1 MRLYNFQ
8 KESVKRMLSNNDNI
22 LLADEMGLGKTCQI
36 CAYLS
41 LNKQSLPALIIC
53 PASLKLN
60 WSREI
65 KKWCGIESY
74 IVSGRKSQF
83 FSKEFIDKYKVFII
97 NYDILGFED
106 IIEKEK
112 ENQRKEIYKKQGIY
126 YKKKE
131 ILVQGWC
138 DELIKFGFKTIISD
152 EVQFIAEPDT
162 IRSRCVSKICKGN
175 SRKLFLSGTPY
186 ETKTSQFFTSLNI
199 LQPKIFPNR
208 WQFLLRYCDA
218 KKTFFGWKYDGLSNA
233 DELRKKLEPFMIR
246 RLKKDVLKELPPKNR
261 IVIPLEVS
269 DKDENIYIG
278 KEKEL
283 TTMIINGEKNTLSK
297 IAELKQVSFECKKK
311 SIIQWVKDYLARENK
326 LVIFVYHKEAFE
338 FLMNSFKKIAV
349 GINGGTSIV
358 DRQNNVDKFQN
369 DDKIKLFIGQIKAC
383 GAGLTLT
390 AANATCFVEFGQTVV
405 QHEQAED
412 RVHRIG
418 QVADSVTAYY
428 LILENSIDEDVMRI
442 LNTHNKD
449 LKEVLNGETNQI
461 MFEDSD
467 MSKQILQMYKN
478 RKNIEKNVK

>member
-8 KESVKRMLSNNDNI
+8 KESVKRMLSDNNNI

-36 CAYLS
+36 CAYIG
-41 LNKQSLPALIIC
+41 LNMQSLPALIIC

-60 WSREI
+60 WAREI
-65 KKWCGIESY
+65 KKWTNIEPY
-74 IVSGRKSQF
+74 IINGKKAQF
-83 FSKEFIDKYKVFII
+83 FSKEFIDKYKIFII

-106 IIEKEK
+106 EIEKIK
-112 ENQRKEIYKKQGIY
+112 ENQRKELCKKQGIY
-126 YKKKE
+126 YKKRE
-131 ILVQGWC
+131 ISIQGWC
-138 DELIKFGFKTIISD
+138 NELIKFGFKTIVSD

-162 IRSRCVSKICKGN
+162 IRSRSVQKICKGN

-208 WQFLLRYCDA
+208 WQFLMQYCDA
-218 KKTFFGWKYDGLSNA
+218 KKTFFGWRYDGLSNA
-233 DELRKKLEPFMIR
+233 EELRKKLESFMIR

-261 IVIPLEVS
+261 IVIPLEIS
-269 DKDENIYIG
+269 EKDENFYVG

-283 TTMIINGEKNTLSK
+283 TAMIINGEKNTLSK

-311 SIIQWVKDYLARENK
+311 SIIQWIKDYLTRENK
-326 LVIFVYHKEAFE
+326 LVIFVYHKNSFD
-338 FLMNSFKKIAV
+338 FLMDSFNKIAV
-349 GINGGTSIV
+349 GINGETSIN
-358 DRQNNVDKFQN
+358 DRQDNVDKFQN

-442 LNTHNKD
+442 LNNHNKD
-449 LKEVLNGETNQI
+449 LKEVLNGDKNQV
-461 MFEDSD
+461 MFGNTD
-467 MSKQILQMYKN
+467 MSKQILEMYKN
-478 RKNIEKNVK
+478 RKNIEKKVK